1 VQIRSNTRATKASAN
16 FDATHSWAL
25 SNELVHQMSDE
36 LIVAAKA
43 SYNPTGTPGDL
54 SDINRIRLSAHHRA
68 LFQKL
73 EGQYYLHRYGYLD
86 GGLWETRSAWAH
98 GFIQLPIWQDW
109 WQNELRESVYSD
121 EFVDAVES
129 ARSIKVSLVGG
140 HDI

>member
-16 FDATHSWAL
+16 FAATHS
-25 SNELVHQMSDE
+25 
-36 LIVAAKA
+36 
-43 SYNPTGTPGDL
+43 
-54 SDINRIRLSAHHRA
+54 
-68 LFQKL
+68 
-73 EGQYYLHRYGYLD
+73 
-86 GGLWETRSAWAH
+86 WAH